1 MKGLFAPAMLTAAV
15 VAQYDEYEHPHE
27 RGYEPNATYDYQDS
41 EHMYYGGS
49 MPAVPAVTNS
59 PDLNAAVDSFNTH
72 GTAFGEHRYQLMVAA
87 TANMLISTEAI
98 REAVS
103 TLEERVAHLQTHVEQ
118 NESDIEENASDI
130 DDNAAQ
136 IDANRF
142 NLDIVDQKISY
153 LEFGYTELEDR
164 LAIDRATIVIMCHQ
178 YAYAAAIPDEC
189 VPIIGLASAPLPYL
203 WVWPYDDCPLQSP
216 LPPFANEVPVL
227 VKDTTDDTDDFVN
240 MPHQNLLLGDHGQV
254 HDLSSDR
261 HLHENGVPL
270 GGGMDM
276 GY

>member
-1 MKGLFAPAMLTAAV
+1 MRGLFAPALLSAAIQ
-15 VAQYDEYEHPHE
+15 AHTSKEEHEHFHQNA
-27 RGYEPNATYDYQDS
+27 YVPNSSYDYTDA

-49 MPAVPAVTNS
+49 MPAVPAIANT
-59 PDLNAAVDSFNTH
+59 PDLNAAVDSFNSM

-98 REAVS
+98 REAVAV
-103 TLEERVAHLQTHVEQ
+103 LEERVAHLQTHVEQ

-153 LEFGYTELEDR
+153 LEFGFTELEDR
-164 LAIDRATIVIMCHQ
+164 LAVDRATLVIMCHQ

-189 VPIIGLASAPLPYL
+189 VPIIGLATAPLPYL
-203 WVWPYDDCPLQSP
+203 WMWP
-216 LPPFANEVPVL
+216 
-227 VKDTTDDTDDFVN
+227 
-240 MPHQNLLLGDHGQV
+240 
-254 HDLSSDR
+254 
-261 HLHENGVPL
+261 
-270 GGGMDM
+270 
-276 GY
+276 